1 MPRSTPTSRPKWQSG
16 NHLIVGGADGSRT
29 GWVIC
34 RRDTDGTLDI
44 RVMEA
49 LADACEG
56 LSILAVDMPIGL
68 MDTPHPGRACEPEA
82 RALLPGKAS
91 SVFPTPCRPALACT
105 THAEANAIS
114 RSLGK
119 GLNQQT
125 FHLFPKMREIDELL
139 RGRPKLRRI
148 VYEAHP
154 ELAFARMNGGKPVL
168 LKKRQPDGY
177 EARRRLLAKH
187 GFKTKV
193 ERLPGAARDDIL
205 DAIACC
211 RTATL
216 IAEGKATRL
225 GPEKE
230 RDRHGLPMNIWF

>member
-1 MPRSTPTSRPKWQSG
+1 MT
-16 NHLIVGGADGSRT
+16 VAGADGCKT
-29 GWVIC
+29 GWVVC
-34 RRDTDGTLDI
+34 RRGADGALDI
-44 RVMEA
+44 RVVKT
-49 LADACEG
+49 LAEACEG

-68 MDTPHPGRACEPEA
+68 TDTPLPGRACEGEA

-105 THAEANAIS
+105 THAAANATS
-114 RSLGK
+114 RALGK

-125 FHLFPKMREIDELL
+125 FHLFPKMREVDELL

-154 ELAFARMNGGKPVL
+154 ELAFARMKGGRPAL
-168 LKKRQPDGY
+168 SKKRKPEGFA
-177 EARRRLLAKH
+177 ERHELLARH
-187 GFKTKV
+187 GLRWKPEAV
-193 ERLPGAARDDIL
+193 SGAARDDVL
-205 DAIACC
+205 DAMAVC
-211 RTATL
+211 RTAML

-225 GPEKE
+225 GPADA